1 LQKSTEKEIIR
12 ENLKLAQQMKSAEQQ
27 KKKKFS
33 LKEDEAR
40 VIGEVSD
47 ESICYKCEML
57 RF

>member
-1 LQKSTEKEIIR
+1 MQKSTADEIAREKM
-12 ENLKLAQQMKSAEQQ
+12 KLAAQRKSAEQQ

-33 LKEDEAR
+33 LKEEEAR